1 MSIMADLSARRVVW
15 RGVALCLMLAA
26 GVSLWA
32 AQVPITGAVIA
43 PGEVDAAPQRYSIQH
58 RDGGVVAEVLV
69 AEGQAVPAGALL
81 LRLEARAV
89 ETELAL
95 VEAQAAEAEAR
106 EARLTAERDGAPFA
120 PLPPDPS
127 GPPERLALWADQARL
142 FEARRAALARDRAQL
157 VERRRQADAE
167 LSGAGHQTAL
177 VAQEVALLNA
187 ERTRL
192 QTLRDQGL
200 APESRVMDLARE
212 ASRLASIQA
221 GEVAREGE
229 LLGRIAEVDLQ
240 IEALADRHRR
250 EAAELRT
257 DTAMRRLELAARAA
271 LLRDRLAGLVLRAP
285 VAGVVH
291 GLAATLPDTVLR
303 PGTEVMQI
311 LAPAPVPLLVAHV
324 RPDDIDHVHVG
335 QPAMLRFPALSARNL
350 PDLEG
355 RVAAISAAP
364 FADDRSGAHYFR
376 VELGLDDAALAV
388 LAERPLP
395 PGLALEAFIATGE
408 RTALAYLVA
417 PLADHWRRAL
427 RER

>member
-1 MSIMADLSARRVVW
+1 MSIVADLSARRVVW

-43 PGEVDAAPQRYSIQH
+43 PGEVDAAPQRHSIQY

-69 AEGQAVPAGALL
+69 AEGQAVLAGAVL
-81 LRLEARAV
+81 LRLDASAV

-106 EARLTAERDGAPFA
+106 EARLTAERDDAPFA

-157 VERRRQADAE
+157 VERRRQTNAE
-167 LSGAGHQTAL
+167 LSGAGHQAAL
-177 VAQEVALLNA
+177 VAQEVALLDA

-200 APESRVMDLARE
+200 APETRVMDLARE

-221 GEVAREGE
+221 GEVARVGE

-240 IEALADRHRR
+240 IEALGDRHRR

-271 LLRDRLAGLVLRAP
+271 LLRDRLAALVLRAP

-303 PGTEVMQI
+303 PGAEVMQI

-364 FADDRSGAHYFR
+364 FTDDRSGARYFR
-376 VELGLDDAALAV
+376 VEIGLDAAALAV
-388 LAERPLP
+388 LAARPLP